1 MNLILFLSFCEII
14 NLFLSSVFCV
24 NNLFAYDISI
34 MSFYYSQFHFLIN
47 DDILGVYFSLSITK
61 NDATNTYK
69 KYLF

>member
-1 MNLILFLSFCEII
+1 MIYQLCLFIILNFI
-14 NLFLSSVFCV
+14 
-24 NNLFAYDISI
+24 
-34 MSFYYSQFHFLIN
+34 FLIN